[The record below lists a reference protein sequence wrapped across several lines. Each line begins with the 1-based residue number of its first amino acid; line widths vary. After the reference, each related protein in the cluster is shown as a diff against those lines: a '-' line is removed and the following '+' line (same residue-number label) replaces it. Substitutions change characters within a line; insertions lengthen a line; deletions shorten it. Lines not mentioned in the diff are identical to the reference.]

1 VCGGYWTRHC
11 GVVSF
16 TDVICGACP
25 AVEELAARGTLI
37 ASLREENEALRVK
50 VAALAEIAFGG
61 SERRGGKGR
70 DADEELGD
78 RDDDSSGADGDLG
91 APGPVTND
99 SADAEGGGDGD
110 GDGLGDGD
118 GDGAMGRKGR
128 RGQRRGAAGHGR
140 RRYDHLEVRVVV
152 HDLGEAERCCG
163 CCGAAY
169 EQIAG
174 DEISS
179 EISWRVVVY
188 RIEHRRRRYR
198 RGCDCGGSPPLKV
211 APVPAKVIP
220 KGLFSALAI
229 ASVLV
234 EKFALA
240 RPVNKIIA
248 SLSMHG
254 LEVSPGSLA
263 GVLAKVNVLLAPLG
277 AGIVER
283 TRTAG
288 WWHCDETSWACFS
301 DPDTRPDGRK
311 RRWWLWVARSIDA
324 TSFVAAPSRAAKV
337 LDALLGADDVST
349 RGIVCSDMYGAYG
362 CLDQL
367 RFAHAWCWAHVR
379 RHIIRAAA
387 SAKVLGPWAD
397 AWLADIKSMYAAWHA
412 RRAGADD
419 GAALAAALAAMRARL
434 DSQVAAPELLVPQ
447 ARKVIEMIERHWD
460 GLVTFAAHPEIPPDN
475 NAADRALRPEV
486 LLRKTC
492 GGSGAPWAAELAARA
507 FSVIATAGQA
517 NLNPLSYLHAYLSAC
532 AEAGGK
538 PPLDIARFLPWSAS
552 PEDLAAWRAPP
563 P

>member
-11 GVVSF
+11 RVVSF
-16 TDVICGACP
+16 TAVICAACP
-25 AVEELAARGTLI
+25 AVEELAARDTLI

-78 RDDDSSGADGDLG
+78 RDDDSSGAEGDLG
-91 APGPVTND
+91 APGPVTD
-99 SADAEGGGDGD
+99 
-110 GDGLGDGD
+110 
-118 GDGAMGRKGR
+118 DGADGEGATGRKRR

-152 HDLGEAERCCG
+152 HDLGDDERCCG
-163 CCGAAY
+163 CCGKAY

-198 RGCDCGGSPPLKV
+198 RGCDCGGSPPLEV

-311 RRWWLWVARSIDA
+311 RRWWLWVAKSADA
-324 TSFVAAPSRAAKV
+324 TSFVAAASRAASV
-337 LDALLGADDVST
+337 LDALLGADDTSVT
-349 RGIVCSDMYGAYG
+349 GIVCSDMYGAYG

-387 SAKVLGPWAD
+387 SAKVLGPWAE
-397 AWLADIKSMYAAWHA
+397 AWLADIRRMYAAWHA
-412 RRAGADD
+412 RRGGADD

-447 ARKVIEMIERHWD
+447 QAVPEPLRECMTMQCPHC
-460 GLVTFAAHPEIPPDN
+460 EIPDG
-475 NAADRALRPEV
+475 R
-486 LLRKTC
+486 
-492 GGSGAPWAAELAARA
+492 
-507 FSVIATAGQA
+507 
-517 NLNPLSYLHAYLSAC
+517 LNGWPRRSR
-532 AEAGGK
+532 GVTNK
-538 PPLDIARFLPWSAS
+538 
-552 PEDLAAWRAPP
+552 
-563 P
+563 